1 MHISS
6 NIYYIKD
13 YPLNS
18 AFQQSA
24 SQGYSKVW
32 VMPKT
37 QKMLLRADLVIY
49 LRDFIG
55 KVDIQ
60 RGWDPTT
67 CPIFYEYPANSD
79 RII

>member
-1 MHISS
+1 MHVSS
-6 NIYYIKD
+6 NSYNIKD

-37 QKMLLRADLVIY
+37 QKKMLLRADYVIH

-55 KVDIQ
+55 KVDMQ
-60 RGWDPTT
+60 RG
-67 CPIFYEYPANSD
+67 
-79 RII
+79 

>member
-6 NIYYIKD
+6 YSYNIKD

-37 QKMLLRADLVIY
+37 QNIYLKAADFVIY
-49 LRDFIG
+49 LKGFIG

-60 RGWDPTT
+60 RG
-67 CPIFYEYPANSD
+67 
-79 RII
+79 